1 MSSGNTISLRAFFG
15 HHKCAT
21 GWINKILSEMCFH
34 LGRRFL
40 RVNQEK
46 EFDHRESLAA
56 YLQNSKTEL
65 VAYNNAK
72 AEHVQ
77 QLPLHSGVH
86 VVRDPR
92 DILVSAYFSHLHSHQ
107 TKHWPELIPHRER
120 LQELSEEEGLFCEMD
135 FSHQQFEDMLKWNYA
150 QENVLELK
158 MEELTQAPVQGFR
171 EIMEFLGWLAAPK
184 GDVERWKERAL
195 LLINRVTYKAHHTLS
210 PALIPPYL
218 HSLSGL
224 SPGGVERFVK
234 RYSFSKL
241 SGGREKGEE
250 NKKSHYRKGKAGD
263 WKNHF
268 TDEHRRV
275 FKERYNDVLV
285 ELGYETDAN
294 W

>member
-46 EFDHRESLAA
+46 EFEGWRSLAA
-56 YLQNSKTEL
+56 YLHEEKTEL

-72 AEHVQ
+72 AEPLQ
-77 QLPLHSGVH
+77 GLPLHRGVH

-107 TKHWPELIPHRER
+107 TKHWPELIPHRKR
-120 LQELSEEEGLFCEMD
+120 LQKLSEEEGLLCEMD
-135 FSHQQFEDMLKWNYA
+135 FSHQQFKDMLHWDYA

-158 MEELTQAPVQGFR
+158 MEELTQAPVRGFR
-171 EIMEFLGWLAAPK
+171 EIMAFLGWLAAPK
-184 GDVERWKERAL
+184 RDAERWRERVFL
-195 LLINRVTYKAHHTLS
+195 LLNRVTYKAHHTLS

-218 HSLSGL
+218 CPLPGL
-224 SPGGVERFVK
+224 SPEGVERFVK